1 MKVLHLFKSEPD
13 ETAKKIIE
21 VHKAE
26 NEVKVI
32 DLTMG
37 DTSYE
42 SLVED
47 IFSYDKVI
55 SW

>member
-1 MKVLHLFKSEPD
+1 MRVLYLIRSGTD
-13 ETAKKIIE
+13 ETINKIID

-32 DLTMG
+32 DLTK
-37 DTSYE
+37 DNIPYE